1 MRTRRRGRHTDRAAA
16 RVVRLGRAFQSMEN
30 CHYYDVCHAVSWPGL
45 SRTRRCS
52 TSSPASD
59 AKRSQEA
66 NIPTR
71 NSKFILKFGDIQ
83 AQQPLLCLRLKPGPV
98 AMQVFDGIWMFA
110 GPFRILDFLSSDV
123 QQASTVSFVIQDS
136 SWYPETVLEKIHTLP
151 FDRKVYFSCLSTE
164 SADACFCQRISFLLS
179 ILNVH
184 FMEQVSALY
193 LRHFPQQ
200 LRNWDSS
207 SSLSSARG
215 SGLYIAFN
223 RKFK

>member
-1 MRTRRRGRHTDRAAA
+1 MSCCILA
-16 RVVRLGRAFQSMEN
+16 RAFSNSSLQ
-30 CHYYDVCHAVSWPGL
+30 HKL
-45 SRTRRCS
+45 SRIGRQAKSGSQHSHKEFQVYFEVLRYPS
-52 TSSPASD
+52 TA
-59 AKRSQEA
+59 
-66 NIPTR
+66 T
-71 NSKFILKFGDIQ
+71 
-83 AQQPLLCLRLKPGPV
+83 LLCPRLKPGPV

-110 GPFRILDFLSSDV
+110 GPCRILDFFSSDV

-223 RKFK
+223 RKFR